1 VSVAFVSSKSGPM
14 PIQQPE
20 VWRKR
25 EDAMDIGLPETEHEI
40 EVTPA
45 EEPVPAP
52 APVEEPVEEPVPA

>member
-1 VSVAFVSSKSGPM
+1 M

-20 VWRKR
+20 VWRNR